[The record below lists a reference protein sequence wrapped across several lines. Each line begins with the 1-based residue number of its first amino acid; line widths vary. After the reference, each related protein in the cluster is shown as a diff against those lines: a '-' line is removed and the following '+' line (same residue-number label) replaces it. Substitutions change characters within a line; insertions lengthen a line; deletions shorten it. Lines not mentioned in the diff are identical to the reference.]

1 MSSQAIIFAGVGVY
15 MVLMIVIGALASR
28 KAQSADDFMISG
40 RRMPFWI
47 CTATLIATWFG
58 GGPMVG
64 VAGQSYEQGLLGV
77 IADPFGSTLVLL
89 VMGFFFARLL
99 RRLKLRTFVEVFEQ
113 RYGKAAASV
122 AAVASIMSSVGWTAG
137 MLVAFGYVLQ
147 VLTGVPL
154 ETGIIAGAL
163 VVFIYTMAGGMW
175 AVAITD
181 LVQMIIIAVGLVVL
195 FVVVLSDL
203 GGWAAVSARFPDNAL
218 SMLPLERSPEAWLNY
233 LRMWLIFGLADI
245 TSQSL
250 IQRAMSSRSEQVA
263 QNAFYV
269 SAVGY
274 LALGMIPVLL
284 GIIAA
289 TAHPGI
295 ADPNHVIAAL
305 AMEHLHPVAMAV
317 FVGALLAAI
326 MSTTDSAML
335 SAASVF
341 TVNLLPLFKPDASD
355 RARLWVTRLGIP
367 AFGVVALLVGLEF
380 KTVYQLVVDSN
391 FAMLAIVV
399 VPFVAALWWEKANRT
414 GVLASMAAGFTALN
428 LIYFLAPQLPAD
440 LLGMLVGLVT
450 LLGVTPLTQKFDPP
464 RPLRDY
470 DGHAVAMRD
479 RLGVLPLFRRV

>member
-1 MSSQAIIFAGVGVY
+1 MSSQAIIFSGVAVY
-15 MVLMIVIGALASR
+15 MVLMIVIGALAAR
-28 KAQSADDFMISG
+28 KTQTADDFMVSG

-47 CTATLIATWFG
+47 CTATLVATWFG

-64 VAGQSYEQGLLGV
+64 VAGQSYNEGMLGV
-77 IADPFGSTLVLL
+77 IADPFGSTLVL
-89 VMGFFFARLL
+89 VIMGLFFARIM
-99 RRLKLRTFVEVFEQ
+99 RRLKLRTFVEVFNQ
-113 RYGKAAASV
+113 RYGTTAASV

-147 VLTGVPL
+147 VLTGIPL
-154 ETGIIAGAL
+154 EIGIVAGA
-163 VVFIYTMAGGMW
+163 VIVFIYTMAGGMW

-181 LVQMIIIAVGLVVL
+181 FVQMGIIAIGLVVL
-195 FVVVLSDL
+195 FVVVISDL
-203 GGWAAVSARFPDNAL
+203 GGWAAVSARFPENAL
-218 SMLPLERSPEAWLNY
+218 RILPLDNSPVTWLNY

-245 TSQSL
+245 SSQSL

-263 QNAFYV
+263 QNAFYA

-274 LALGMIPVLL
+274 LTLGMIPVML

-289 TAHPGI
+289 TSYPGI
-295 ADPNHVIAAL
+295 AEPNHVIATLAL
-305 AMEHLHPVAMAV
+305 EHLHPVAMAV

-341 TVNLLPLFKPDASD
+341 TVNLLPLIKPDASD
-355 RARLWVTRLGIP
+355 RTRLWVTRLGIP
-367 AFGVVALLVGLEF
+367 VFGVVALVVGLKA

-399 VPFVAALWWEKANRT
+399 VPFVAGLWWEKANRA
-414 GVLASMAAGFTALN
+414 GVLASMVVGFVTLN
-428 LIYFLAPQLPAD
+428 LIYFLLPEMPAD
-440 LLGMLVGLVT
+440 LLGMLAGLVT
-450 LLGVTPLTQKFDPP
+450 LLVVTPLTQKFDPP
-464 RPLRDY
+464 RPLQDC
-470 DGHAVAMRD
+470 DGQPVAMRD

>member
-1 MSSQAIIFAGVGVY
+1 MSSQAIIFSGVAVY
-15 MVLMIVIGALASR
+15 MVLMIVIGALAAR
-28 KAQSADDFMISG
+28 KTQTADDFMVSG

-47 CTATLIATWFG
+47 CTATLVATWFG

-64 VAGQSYEQGLLGV
+64 VAGQSYNEGMLGV
-77 IADPFGSTLVLL
+77 IADPFGSTLVL
-89 VMGFFFARLL
+89 VIMGLFFARIM
-99 RRLKLRTFVEVFEQ
+99 RRLKLRTFVEVFNQ
-113 RYGKAAASV
+113 RYGTTAASV

-147 VLTGVPL
+147 VLTGIPL
-154 ETGIIAGAL
+154 EIGIVAGA
-163 VVFIYTMAGGMW
+163 VIVFIYTMAGGMW

-181 LVQMIIIAVGLVVL
+181 FVQMGIIAIGLVVL
-195 FVVVLSDL
+195 FVVVISDL
-203 GGWAAVSARFPDNAL
+203 GGWAAVSARFPENAL
-218 SMLPLERSPEAWLNY
+218 RILPLDNSPVTWLNY

-245 TSQSL
+245 SSQSL

-263 QNAFYV
+263 QNAFYA

-274 LALGMIPVLL
+274 LTLGMIPVML

-289 TAHPGI
+289 TSYPGI
-295 ADPNHVIAAL
+295 AEPNHVIATLAL
-305 AMEHLHPVAMAV
+305 EHLHPVAMAV

-341 TVNLLPLFKPDASD
+341 TVNLLPLIKPDASD
-355 RARLWVTRLGIP
+355 RTRLWVTRLGIP
-367 AFGVVALLVGLEF
+367 VFGVVALLVGLKA

-399 VPFVAALWWEKANRT
+399 VPFVAGLWWEKVNRA
-414 GVLASMAAGFTALN
+414 GVLASMVVGFVTLN
-428 LIYFLAPQLPAD
+428 VIYFLLPEMPAD
-440 LLGMLVGLVT
+440 LLGMLAGLVT
-450 LLGVTPLTQKFDPP
+450 LLVVTPLTQNFDPP
-464 RPLRDY
+464 RPLQDC
-470 DGHAVAMRD
+470 DGQPVAMRD

>member
-1 MSSQAIIFAGVGVY
+1 MSSQAIIFSGVAVY
-15 MVLMIVIGALASR
+15 MVLMIVIGALAAR
-28 KAQSADDFMISG
+28 KTQTADDFMVSG

-47 CTATLIATWFG
+47 CTATLVATWFG

-64 VAGQSYEQGLLGV
+64 VAGQSYNEGMLGV
-77 IADPFGSTLVLL
+77 IADPFGSTLVL
-89 VMGFFFARLL
+89 VIMGLFFARIM
-99 RRLKLRTFVEVFEQ
+99 RRLKLRTFVEVFNQ
-113 RYGKAAASV
+113 RYGTTAASV

-147 VLTGVPL
+147 VLTGIPL
-154 ETGIIAGAL
+154 EIGIVAGA
-163 VVFIYTMAGGMW
+163 VIVFIYTMAGGMW

-181 LVQMIIIAVGLVVL
+181 FVQMGIIAIGLVVL
-195 FVVVLSDL
+195 FVVVISDL
-203 GGWAAVSARFPDNAL
+203 GGWAAVSARFPENAL
-218 SMLPLERSPEAWLNY
+218 RILPLDNSPVTWLNY

-245 TSQSL
+245 SSQSL

-263 QNAFYV
+263 QNAFYA

-274 LALGMIPVLL
+274 LTLGMIPVML

-289 TAHPGI
+289 TSYPGI
-295 ADPNHVIAAL
+295 AEPNHVIATLAL
-305 AMEHLHPVAMAV
+305 EHLHPVAMAV

-341 TVNLLPLFKPDASD
+341 TVNLLPLIKPDASD
-355 RARLWVTRLGIP
+355 RTRLWVTRLGIP
-367 AFGVVALLVGLEF
+367 VFGVVALVVGLKA

-399 VPFVAALWWEKANRT
+399 VPFVAGLWWEKANRT
-414 GVLASMAAGFTALN
+414 GVLASMVVGFVTLN
-428 LIYFLAPQLPAD
+428 LIYFLLPEMPAD
-440 LLGMLVGLVT
+440 LLGMLAGLVT
-450 LLGVTPLTQKFDPP
+450 LLVVTPLTQKSDPP
-464 RPLRDY
+464 RPLQDC
-470 DGHAVAMRD
+470 DGQPVAMRD

>member
-1 MSSQAIIFAGVGVY
+1 MSSQAIIFSGVAVY
-15 MVLMIVIGALASR
+15 MVLMIVIGALAAR
-28 KAQSADDFMISG
+28 KTQTADDFMVSG

-47 CTATLIATWFG
+47 CTATLVATWFG

-64 VAGQSYEQGLLGV
+64 VAGQAYNEGMLGV
-77 IADPFGSTLVLL
+77 IADPFGSTLVL
-89 VMGFFFARLL
+89 VIMGLFFARIM
-99 RRLKLRTFVEVFEQ
+99 RRLKLRTFVEVFNQ
-113 RYGKAAASV
+113 RYGTTAASV

-147 VLTGVPL
+147 VLTGIPL
-154 ETGIIAGAL
+154 EIGIVAGA
-163 VVFIYTMAGGMW
+163 VIVFIYTMAGGMW

-181 LVQMIIIAVGLVVL
+181 FVQMGIIAIGLVVL
-195 FVVVLSDL
+195 FVVVISDL
-203 GGWAAVSARFPDNAL
+203 GGWAAVSARFPENAL
-218 SMLPLERSPEAWLNY
+218 RILPLDNSPVTWLNY

-245 TSQSL
+245 SSQSL

-263 QNAFYV
+263 QNAFYA

-274 LALGMIPVLL
+274 LTLGMIPVML

-289 TAHPGI
+289 TSYPGI
-295 ADPNHVIAAL
+295 AEPNHVIATLAL
-305 AMEHLHPVAMAV
+305 EHLHPVAMAV

-341 TVNLLPLFKPDASD
+341 TVNLLPLIKPDASD
-355 RARLWVTRLGIP
+355 RTRLWVTRLGIP
-367 AFGVVALLVGLEF
+367 VFGVVALVVGLKA

-399 VPFVAALWWEKANRT
+399 VPFVAGLWWEKANRA
-414 GVLASMAAGFTALN
+414 GVLASMVVGFVTLN
-428 LIYFLAPQLPAD
+428 LIYFLLPEMPAD
-440 LLGMLVGLVT
+440 LLGMLAGLVT
-450 LLGVTPLTQKFDPP
+450 LLVVTPLTQKFDPP
-464 RPLRDY
+464 RPLQDC
-470 DGHAVAMRD
+470 DGQPVAMRD

>member
-1 MSSQAIIFAGVGVY
+1 MSSQAIIFSGVAVY
-15 MVLMIVIGALASR
+15 MVLMIVIGALAAR
-28 KAQSADDFMISG
+28 KTQTADDFMVSG

-47 CTATLIATWFG
+47 CTATLVATWFG

-64 VAGQSYEQGLLGV
+64 VAGQAYNEGMLGV
-77 IADPFGSTLVLL
+77 IADPFGSTLVL
-89 VMGFFFARLL
+89 VIMGLFFARIM
-99 RRLKLRTFVEVFEQ
+99 RRLKLRTFVEVFNQ
-113 RYGKAAASV
+113 RYGTTAASV

-147 VLTGVPL
+147 VLTGIPL
-154 ETGIIAGAL
+154 EIGIVAGA
-163 VVFIYTMAGGMW
+163 VIVFIYTMAGGMW

-181 LVQMIIIAVGLVVL
+181 FVQMGIIAIGLVVL
-195 FVVVLSDL
+195 FVVVISDL
-203 GGWAAVSARFPDNAL
+203 GGWAAVSARFPENAL
-218 SMLPLERSPEAWLNY
+218 RILPLDNSPVTWLNY

-245 TSQSL
+245 SSQSL

-263 QNAFYV
+263 QNAFYA

-274 LALGMIPVLL
+274 LTLGMIPVML

-289 TAHPGI
+289 TSYPGI
-295 ADPNHVIAAL
+295 AEPNHVIATLAL
-305 AMEHLHPVAMAV
+305 EHLHPVAMAV

-341 TVNLLPLFKPDASD
+341 TVNLLPLIKPDASD
-355 RARLWVTRLGIP
+355 RTRLWVTRLGIP
-367 AFGVVALLVGLEF
+367 AFGVVALVVGLKA

-399 VPFVAALWWEKANRT
+399 VPFVAGLWWEKANRA
-414 GVLASMAAGFTALN
+414 GVLASMVVGFVTLN
-428 LIYFLAPQLPAD
+428 LIYFLLPEMPAD
-440 LLGMLVGLVT
+440 LLGMLAGLVT
-450 LLGVTPLTQKFDPP
+450 LLVVTPLTQKFDPP
-464 RPLRDY
+464 RPLHDC
-470 DGHAVAMRD
+470 DGQPVAMRD